1 MGQPNVVPSLSESN
15 GHALYGI
22 PAKKEGQA
30 NCRRYR
36 YLILYTLK
44 YSLQENYNFH
54 IENTEISAAGIGMQL
69 GRQDLWHKINP
80 AYFIL

>member
-22 PAKKEGQA
+22 PAKEEAGQA
-30 NCRRYR
+30 NCRRYP

-44 YSLQENYNFH
+44 QCLQENYNFH
-54 IENTEISAAGIGMQL
+54 IENTSVSDPDPHGCA
-69 GRQDLWHKINP
+69 
-80 AYFIL
+80 